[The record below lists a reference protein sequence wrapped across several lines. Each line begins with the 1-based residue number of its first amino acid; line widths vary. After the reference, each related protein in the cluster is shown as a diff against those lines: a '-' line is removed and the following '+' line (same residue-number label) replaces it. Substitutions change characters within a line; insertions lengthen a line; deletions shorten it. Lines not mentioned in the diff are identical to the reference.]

1 MTLVGDWYRSI
12 FASSHRRSPFSKS
25 SHVAPFKIIEYD
37 GNFTVCG
44 INLGSANA
52 AGLHTSTAFRNESL
66 KSLKRKEELNHS
78 LLLSTHS
85 CKLDSTLEDA
95 LSLLLDND
103 VVSGDLASSDKSC
116 PSPKRAELLV
126 ENLENSSTMDLISAS
141 ARSKKLL
148 SLGAEPSIT
157 CPVMHDITKKKGN
170 MKKKCFCFILRR

>member
-1 MTLVGDWYRSI
+1 M
-12 FASSHRRSPFSKS
+12 
-25 SHVAPFKIIEYD
+25 
-37 GNFTVCG
+37 
-44 INLGSANA
+44 GSANA

-148 SLGAEPSIT
+148 SLGGEPSIT
-157 CPVMHDITKKKGN
+157 CPVMHDITKKKEN